1 MVPVSS
7 IIAIIIMFIL
17 TMAGPIAIL
26 LFYAL
31 RHKKQGIWSAWGLGA
46 AGFFVMQMVIRV
58 PILSVLSMFPWFI
71 DFANNNYVIYAII
84 LGFTAGLFELIGRYT
99 VAKIMAKNLTYR
111 RSVAAG
117 LGHGGIEVIS
127 VVGMTYVNNL
137 IYAFIINSG
146 TFDSIIDQVA
156 AMGMDTTQ
164 YIMLKDTLINFPA
177 ALYFLGG
184 YERVLTVTLH
194 LAMTLIVC
202 YFVAKKQDIKGCLIC
217 LGIHTLIDAGTG
229 LLQYIV
235 PTSGDSAW
243 VGYVIIYGFLTALA
257 VSGVFIIKHIRKGFA
272 SLTQ

>member
-1 MVPVSS
+1 MVSVSS
-7 IIAIIIMFIL
+7 LAAIIIMFIL

-26 LFYAL
+26 LYYAL
-31 RHKKQGIWSAWGLGA
+31 RHKKQGIWSAWFLGA

-58 PILSVLSMFPWFI
+58 PVLSILSVFPWFI
-71 DFANNNYVIYAII
+71 NFANNYYVIYAII
-84 LGFTAGLFELIGRYT
+84 LGFTAGLFELAGRYA
-99 VAKIMAKNLTYR
+99 VAKIMAGNLTYR

-137 IYAFIINSG
+137 IYAFMINSG
-146 TFDSIIDQVA
+146 TFDSLLDQVT
-156 AMGMDTTQ
+156 AMGMDTSQ
-164 YIMLKDTLINFPA
+164 YILLKDTLIHSPA

-202 YFVAKKQDIKGCLIC
+202 YFVVKKQDLKGCLIC
-217 LGIHTLIDAGTG
+217 LGIHTLIDAGMG
-229 LLQYIV
+229 LLQYVV

-243 VGYVIIYGFLTALA
+243 IGYIIIYGFLTVLA
-257 VSGVFIIKHIRKGFA
+257 VVGVFIIKHIRKGFA